1 MTAILDACVSEA
13 LTGSVHRRSGYCD
26 VSQRVIRTIAQRYDR
41 HVGDA
46 IALHR
51 SVFGASSA
59 VHTGTL

>member
-1 MTAILDACVSEA
+1 MTAILDACVSKS
-13 LTGSVHRRSGYCD
+13 LTGSVHRSGYCD